1 MRRVIVCLVFLGVT
15 GCKQTEH
22 QRCQV
27 DDDCEGNL
35 ICSTS
40 QKICV
45 EFGEMSPDAPTL
57 VDARPPDAPVTFDA
71 PAFDSPEAIDAATD

>member
-1 MRRVIVCLVFLGVT
+1 MQRVIVTLVFLGVT
-15 GCKQTEH
+15 ACKQGEH

-40 QKICV
+40 QRICV
-45 EFGEMSPDAPTL
+45 EFGEMSPDA
-57 VDARPPDAPVTFDA
+57 AASA
-71 PAFDSPEAIDAATD
+71 SDAATGSGS